1 MVNRTLLM
9 MASEKNIF
17 KYNYTFLYQ
26 SIAIYATTLVAYLLI
41 RGLLI
46 ERDFFD
52 IWRDPVLYLMSAI
65 IILSVLAIIY
75 NVALKRRI
83 EAANGS
89 ILLKSSLHET
99 SIEKANVSSIRQSM
113 IRGYGLLKLPVLTIK
128 LKNRRRPI
136 RIRTYNFERSEEL
149 HQAVKDWASTLVEER
164 RRLRKSSQS

>member
-1 MVNRTLLM
+1 MT
-9 MASEKNIF
+9 SGKHIF

-46 ERDFFD
+46 ESDFFD
-52 IWRDPVLYLMSAI
+52 IWRDPVLYLLSAI

-75 NVALKRRI
+75 NVTLKRRI
-83 EAANGS
+83 EVVNGS

-99 SIEKANVSSIRQSM
+99 SIEKANVRSIRQSM
-113 IRGYGLLKLPVLTIK
+113 IRGYGLLKLPVLTIQ
-128 LKNRRRPI
+128 LKDRRRPI

-164 RRLRKSSQS
+164 RRLRKSPHN

>member
-1 MVNRTLLM
+1 MT
-9 MASEKNIF
+9 SEKKVF

-75 NVALKRRI
+75 NVTLKRRI
-83 EAANGS
+83 EVANGN

-99 SIEKANVSSIRQSM
+99 AIEKANVRSIQQSM

-128 LKNRRRPI
+128 LKDRRRPV

-149 HQAVKDWASTLVEER
+149 HQAVKNWASTLVEER
-164 RRLRKSSQS
+164 RRLRKSSHN

>member
-1 MVNRTLLM
+1 MT
-9 MASEKNIF
+9 SEKYIF

-26 SIAIYATTLVAYLLI
+26 SIAIYATTLIAYLFI
-41 RGLLI
+41 RGLLV

-65 IILSVLAIIY
+65 IILSVLALIY
-75 NVALKRRI
+75 NVTLKRRI
-83 EAANGS
+83 EVANGS

-99 SIEKANVSSIRQSM
+99 SIEKANVRSIRQSM
-113 IRGYGLLKLPVLTIK
+113 IRGYGLRKLPVLTIQ
-128 LKNRRRPI
+128 LKDRRRPI

-164 RRLRKSSQS
+164 RRLRKSSNT